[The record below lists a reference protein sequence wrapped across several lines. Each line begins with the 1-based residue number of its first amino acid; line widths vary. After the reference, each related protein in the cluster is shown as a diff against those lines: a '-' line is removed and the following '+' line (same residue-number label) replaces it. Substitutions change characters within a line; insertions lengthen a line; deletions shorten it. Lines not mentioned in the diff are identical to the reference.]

1 MITIDTRGQACPA
14 PIIAAK
20 KALREAREGERF
32 NILSDSA
39 VSFNNLIRFLNDN
52 KAKVTTAE
60 SNGIWTLTVERG
72 TVTNNQPEAEDYCSP
87 EIAHFE
93 KGNFIVVISSDLL
106 GEGDNDLGSLL
117 MGNFIKAV
125 KDLDK
130 LPSKMIFYNKGVTLA
145 RSDSPHSEHLVQ
157 LEKMGVEIILCSTCV
172 AHYKIGDKLA
182 VGTLGNMFTIAGM
195 MVSAGKIIKP

>member
-1 MITIDTRGQACPA
+1 MITIDTRGQTCPA

-20 KALREAREGERF
+20 KALREAGEGEQF
-32 NILSDSA
+32 NILTDNS

-52 KAKVTTAE
+52 KAEVNTVEA
-60 SNGIWTLTVERG
+60 NGIWTLTVLKGRKLSQEI
-72 TVTNNQPEAEDYCSP
+72 EADTYCKP

-93 KGNFIVVISSDLL
+93 KGNFIIVISSDLI

-130 LPSKMIFYNKGVTLA
+130 LPEKMIFYNKGVTLA
-145 RSDSPHSEHLVQ
+145 TSDSPHSEHLLQ
-157 LEKMGVEIILCSTCV
+157 LEKMGVEIILCTTCV
-172 AHYKIGDKLA
+172 NHYAIGEKLA
-182 VGTLGNMFTIAGM
+182 VGILGNMFTIAGM
-195 MVSAGKIIKP
+195 MVNADKVIKP